1 MELSPEE
8 LKSLPYDVNSLDL
21 LRSNPKLASI
31 PEFQVRDGISNFN
44 ALLRY
49 IVMLY
54 SPNTPLLQIS
64 NYDERRDF
72 AIKYSKVTKDDIAGS
87 SVFVVGYLRHCKSD
101 KWSKLSVYRDALFN
115 QALRLQSDDTK
126 SGERTAALIG
136 NIELLESKIEST
148 LASIAQGDK
157 RIELDIIDRIEED
170 RLQDLR
176 PESRVARLLEGK
188 PALDYD
194 IYQRSGKPKEKRT
207 RRTRE
212 QMEADRR

>member
-1 MELSPEE
+1 MDIAEE

-31 PEFQVRDGISNFN
+31 PEFQVRDGIKNFN

-49 IVMLY
+49 IVLLY
-54 SPNTPLLQIS
+54 TPNTPLLQIS
-64 NYDERRDF
+64 NYDERKDF
-72 AIKYSKVTKDDIAGS
+72 AIKYSKVTKEDIAGS
-87 SVFVVGYLRHCKSD
+87 SVFIIGYLRYSKSD
-101 KWSKLSVYRDALFN
+101 RWAKLCVYRDALFN
-115 QALRLQSDDTK
+115 QSLRLQSDLTS
-126 SGERTAALIG
+126 SGERTAQIIN
-136 NIELLESKIEST
+136 NIELLESKIETT
-148 LASIAQGDK
+148 LAAIAAGDK
-157 RIELDIIDRIEED
+157 KIEAEIVGFIEED